1 MLTVSL
7 SGCEPTPQKNLRRAK
22 GLVISGS
29 DLEKAESLL
38 KSVLDKQPQNFEARR
53 QLAEVYRQR
62 DQYKRA
68 EGQLKALWKA
78 GGFDKS
84 ATDDGGRRRSMKT
97 LLQEQLVQL
106 YREWA
111 TLLHEQGNTEEMVQV
126 CRRGLAFDPTQA
138 ELNRLLVDHYWE
150 RAQRLVEEGK
160 KEAAADA
167 YSQILDLRTEPEDSR
182 RETARSRV
190 TELRDEAFN
199 ERVRASFRS
208 EVVPTLDDIEAIA
221 LENETLKID
230 FLTTV
235 DQSLNPD
242 AAEGARKIRREALLK
257 LMDIVAPRIIMPVTG
272 LSTEADYTVID
283 EAQRLELLKM
293 HLDRRSI
300 TFVPGGAV
308 VKGEIP
314 VTAIVPM
321 ARAMRKTYLAQ
332 QTQEA
337 NTAST
342 GEAGPDAGSLGGPD
356 ADGGQPE

>member
-1 MLTVSL
+1 MSV

-29 DLEKAESLL
+29 NLEKAESLL
-38 KSVLDKQPQNFEARR
+38 KSVLEKQPQNFEARR

-78 GGFDKS
+78 GGFEKPS
-84 ATDDGGRRRSMKT
+84 TDDGGRRRTMKT
-97 LLQEQLVQL
+97 LLKEQLVQL

-111 TLLHEQGNTEEMVQV
+111 TLLDEQGKTEEMVQV

-150 RAQRLVEEGK
+150 RAQRLVEEEK

-167 YSQILDLRTEPEDSR
+167 YSEILDLRTEPDDSR

-208 EVVPTLDDIEAIA
+208 EVVPTLGDIEAVV
-221 LENETLKID
+221 LEDETLKID

-235 DQSLNPD
+235 DRSLDPD
-242 AAEGARKIRREALLK
+242 APEGARMIRREALLK

-272 LSTEADYTVID
+272 LSSEADYTVIG
-283 EAQRLELLKM
+283 ESERLDLLKQ
-293 HLDRRSI
+293 HLERRSM

-314 VTAIVPM
+314 VTSIVPM
-321 ARAMRKTYLAQ
+321 ARTMRKAYLERQ
-332 QTQEA
+332 DEA
-337 NTAST
+337 SSESRT
-342 GEAGPDAGSLGGPD
+342 GEVGPDAGSVGGPD
-356 ADGGQPE
+356 VGGGQPE